1 MLNLH
6 DRNMTNSS
14 SAVWIEPNSV
24 SVHANPFDTGKR
36 WPEGSTEPPIMTM
49 MTSGSAYVTY
59 IVRVN
64 LQSLVERLLLK
75 ANQKVQSK

>member
-1 MLNLH
+1 MFNLQ

-24 SVHANPFDTGKR
+24 TVHSNPFDTGKR

-49 MTSGSAYVTY
+49 MTSG
-59 IVRVN
+59 
-64 LQSLVERLLLK
+64 
-75 ANQKVQSK
+75 

>member
-1 MLNLH
+1 MLNLQNR
-6 DRNMTNSS
+6 DMSDSS

-24 SVHANPFDTGKR
+24 TVHTNPFDGGTR

-49 MTSGSAYVTY
+49 MTSGYAYVTY

-64 LQSLVERLLLK
+64 LQVLVERLLLK
-75 ANQKVQSK
+75 ANKKAQS